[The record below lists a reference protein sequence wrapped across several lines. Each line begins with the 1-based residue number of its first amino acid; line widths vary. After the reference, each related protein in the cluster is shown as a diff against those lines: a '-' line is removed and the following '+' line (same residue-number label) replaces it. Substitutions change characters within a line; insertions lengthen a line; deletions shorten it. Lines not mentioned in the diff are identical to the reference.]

1 MRVLLLDDE
10 LYEFLKFLIR
20 KHVAQGFEEE
30 LLEITTA
37 LSKTV
42 NEAKT
47 IDFSKLGKADLTALG
62 SKGVKLDLP
71 DIIDPI
77 PDQFSLCSQELSI
90 GSICGQLP
98 LEKVHHPDN
107 PVGHKFK
114 YISPIECQM
123 AYGSDDICGAGPE
136 AKIHSAPDGHRFVPL
151 PKPRVTPESE
161 NRGPGC

>member
-37 LSKTV
+37 LSTTV
-42 NEAKT
+42 NGAKT
-47 IDFSKLGKADLTALG
+47 IDFSNLGKADLTALG

-71 DIIDPI
+71 NVVDPG
-77 PDQFSLCSQELSI
+77 PDALS
-90 GSICGQLP
+90 
-98 LEKVHHPDN
+98 
-107 PVGHKFK
+107 
-114 YISPIECQM
+114 M
-123 AYGSDDICGAGPE
+123 
-136 AKIHSAPDGHRFVPL
+136 
-151 PKPRVTPESE
+151 E